1 MLVRVWNSWS
11 EEEWGLRTDEVIG
24 KNVFNL
30 DIGLPSEQL
39 APALRAVLSG
49 ASEREQA
56 ELEAINRR
64 GRPIVC
70 TATVLRLQSPGATD
84 GNGVRG
90 AIVMMEDRPP
100 AEGDA

>member
-1 MLVRVWNSWS
+1 MRA
-11 EEEWGLRTDEVIG
+11 DEAIDHH
-24 KNVFNL
+24 FLSL

-64 GRPIVC
+64 GRPIFC
-70 TATVLRLQSPGATD
+70 TATVLRLQSPGSAD
-84 GNGVRG
+84 GKGVRG
-90 AIVMMEDRPP
+90 AIVMMEDRPR
-100 AEGDA
+100 ADSDAY